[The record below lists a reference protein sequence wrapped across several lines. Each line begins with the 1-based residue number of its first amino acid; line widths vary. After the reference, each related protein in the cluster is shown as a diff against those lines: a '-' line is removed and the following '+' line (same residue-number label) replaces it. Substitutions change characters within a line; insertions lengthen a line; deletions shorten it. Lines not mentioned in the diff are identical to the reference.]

1 MKIAILGAGALG
13 CYYGARL
20 QESGQDVSFIVRS
33 EYGYLKEHG
42 LEVKSL
48 HGDISLPQVKVYRDS
63 AEVGPVDL
71 VVVAWKST
79 ANAGFAKALP
89 PLMGLDTVVV
99 TLQNGMGNAEEIAS
113 IIPADRIYVGLC
125 FICAMRAEP
134 GHVNHLEGGNI
145 QFAPFVPSPEGSE
158 KARELS
164 ELFAKAGIKTR
175 SFDAAEQIQWYKLVW
190 NIPFNGLCLALG
202 GISIA
207 ELYHNPENVAR
218 ARRIMEEVVQAAKAR
233 GYTLPDDLVEFHLSR
248 TESMGSFIPSSAVD
262 YNAGRPIE
270 YTAIWG
276 DPLAKAHQAGA
287 SLPEW
292 ELLDRDIRKRLNMN

>member
-89 PLMGLDTVVV
+89 PLMGPDTVVV

-158 KARELS
+158 KAWELS

-207 ELYHNPENVAR
+207 ELYQNPENVAR

-233 GYTLPDDLVEFHLSR
+233 GFTLPDDLVEFHLSR

>member
-42 LEVKSL
+42 LQVKSL
-48 HGDISLPQVKVYRDS
+48 HGNISLPRINVYRDTE
-63 AEVGPVDL
+63 EVGPVDL

-79 ANAGFAKALP
+79 ANAGFSRALP
-89 PLMGLDTVVV
+89 TLMGPDTTVV
-99 TLQNGMGNAEEIAS
+99 TLQNGMGNAEEIAR

-158 KARELS
+158 KARELL
-164 ELFAKAGIKTR
+164 ELFANAGIKTR
-175 SFDAAEQIQWYKLVW
+175 AFDAADKSSGTSLSGTSRSTGCAWRW
-190 NIPFNGLCLALG
+190 AASALRN
-202 GISIA
+202 SIKTRKTS
-207 ELYHNPENVAR
+207 PGR
-218 ARRIMEEVVQAAKAR
+218 A
-233 GYTLPDDLVEFHLSR
+233 
-248 TESMGSFIPSSAVD
+248 
-262 YNAGRPIE
+262 
-270 YTAIWG
+270 
-276 DPLAKAHQAGA
+276 A
-287 SLPEW
+287 SW
-292 ELLDRDIRKRLNMN
+292 RK

>member
-33 EYGYLKEHG
+33 EYDYLKKHG

-48 HGDISLPQVKVYRDS
+48 HGNISLPHIKVYRDA

-79 ANAGFAKALP
+79 ANSGFSKALP
-89 PLMGLDTVVV
+89 PLMGPDTVVV
-99 TLQNGMGNAEEIAS
+99 TLQNGMGNAEEIAN

-125 FICAMRAEP
+125 FICAMRTEP
-134 GHVNHLEGGNI
+134 GHINHLEGGNI
-145 QFAPFVPSPEGSE
+145 QFASFVPSLEGSE
-158 KARELS
+158 QAAELS
-164 ELFAKAGIKTR
+164 DLFAKAGIKTR
-175 SFDAAEQIQWYKLVW
+175 AFDAAEQIQWYKLVW

-202 GISIA
+202 GISIE
-207 ELYHNPENVAR
+207 ELYRNPENVAR

-262 YNAGRPIE
+262 YNEGRPVE

-276 DPLAKAHQAGA
+276 DPLSKARQAGA
-287 SLPEW
+287 SVPEW
-292 ELLDRDIRKRLNMN
+292 ELLDKDIRMRLKMD

>member
-48 HGDISLPQVKVYRDS
+48 HGDISLPQVNVYRDS

-89 PLMGLDTVVV
+89 PLMGPDTVVV
-99 TLQNGMGNAEEIAS
+99 TLQNGMGNAEEIAA

-164 ELFAKAGIKTR
+164 ELFAKAGIKTHA
-175 SFDAAEQIQWYKLVW
+175 FDAAEQIQWYKLVW

-207 ELYHNPENVAR
+207 ELYQNPENVAR
-218 ARRIMEEVVQAAKAR
+218 ARRIMGEVVQAAKAC

-292 ELLDRDIRKRLNMN
+292 ELLDRDIRKRLNMD

>member
-33 EYGYLKEHG
+33 EYDYLKKHG
-42 LEVKSL
+42 LHVKSL
-48 HGDISLPQVKVYRDS
+48 HGDISLPCLNVYRDA

-79 ANAGFAKALP
+79 ANAGFSKALP
-89 PLMGLDTVVV
+89 PLTGPDTVVV
-99 TLQNGMGNAEEIAS
+99 TLQNGMGNAEEIAR

-125 FICAMRAEP
+125 FICAMRTEP

-164 ELFAKAGIKTR
+164 GLFASAGIKTR
-175 SFDAAEQIQWYKLVW
+175 AFDAAEQIQWYKLVW

-207 ELYHNPENVAR
+207 ELYQNPENVAR
-218 ARRIMEEVVQAAKAR
+218 ARRIMDEVVQAAKAR

-262 YNAGRPIE
+262 YNEGRPVE

-276 DPLAKAHQAGA
+276 DPLSKARKAGA
-287 SLPEW
+287 SVPEW
-292 ELLDRDIRKRLNMN
+292 ELLDKDIRKRLNMG

>member
-33 EYGYLKEHG
+33 EYDYLKEHG
-42 LEVKSL
+42 LQVKSL
-48 HGDISLPQVKVYRDS
+48 HGDISLPRLKVYRDA

-79 ANAGFAKALP
+79 ANAGFSKALP
-89 PLMGLDTVVV
+89 PLMGADTVVV
-99 TLQNGMGNAEEIAS
+99 TLQNGMGNAEEIS
-113 IIPADRIYVGLC
+113 RTIPENRIYVGLC

-134 GHVNHLEGGNI
+134 GHINHLEGGNI
-145 QFAPFVPSPEGSE
+145 QFAPFIPSREGTR
-158 KARELS
+158 KAQELS
-164 ELFAKAGIKTR
+164 DLFSKAGIRTR
-175 SFDAAEQIQWYKLVW
+175 AFDAAEQIQWYKLVW

-207 ELYHNPENVAR
+207 ELYRNPENVAR
-218 ARRIMEEVVQAAKAR
+218 ARRIMEEVVQAARAR
-233 GYTLPDDLVEFHLSR
+233 GYTLPEDLVEFHLAR
-248 TESMGSFIPSSAVD
+248 TESMGAFIPSSAVD
-262 YNAGRPIE
+262 YNEGRPVE

-276 DPLAKAHQAGA
+276 APLSKARQAGA
-287 SLPEW
+287 SVPGW
-292 ELLDRDIRKRLNMN
+292 ELLDKAIRKRLNMD

>member
-42 LEVKSL
+42 LQVKSL
-48 HGDISLPQVKVYRDS
+48 HGDISLPRLKVYRDA
-63 AEVGPVDL
+63 AEVGLVDL
-71 VVVAWKST
+71 VIVAWKST
-79 ANAGFAKALP
+79 ANAGFSKALP
-89 PLMGLDTVVV
+89 PLMGPDTVVV
-99 TLQNGMGNAEEIAS
+99 TLQNGMGNAEEIAR

-164 ELFAKAGIKTR
+164 ELFANAGIKTR
-175 SFDAAEQIQWYKLVW
+175 AFDAAEQIQWYKLVW

-207 ELYHNPENVAR
+207 ELYQNPENVAR
-218 ARRIMEEVVQAAKAR
+218 ARRIMEEVVRAAKAR

-262 YNAGRPIE
+262 YNEGRPVE

-276 DPLAKAHQAGA
+276 DPLSKARQAGE
-287 SLPEW
+287 SVPEW
-292 ELLDRDIRKRLNMN
+292 ELLDKDIRKRLNMD

>member
-89 PLMGLDTVVV
+89 PLMGPDTVVV

-145 QFAPFVPSPEGSE
+145 QFAPFVPSSEGSE

-175 SFDAAEQIQWYKLVW
+175 AFDAAEQIQWYKLVW
-190 NIPFNGLCLALG
+190 NIPFNGLCLTLG

-207 ELYHNPENVAR
+207 ELYQNPENVAR

>member
-20 QESGQDVSFIVRS
+20 QKSGQDVSFIVRS

-48 HGDISLPQVKVYRDS
+48 HGDISLPHVKVYRDA
-63 AEVGPVDL
+63 AEVGPADIVI
-71 VVVAWKST
+71 VAWKST
-79 ANAGFAKALP
+79 ANAGFVKSLP
-89 PLMGLDTVVV
+89 PLMGPGTVVV
-99 TLQNGMGNAEEIAS
+99 TLQNGMGNAEEISA
-113 IIPADRIYVGLC
+113 IIPETRIYVGLC

-145 QFAPFVPSPEGSE
+145 QFAPFVPSPEGSA

-164 ELFAKAGIKTR
+164 ELFAGAGIKTR
-175 SFDAAEQIQWYKLVW
+175 AFDEAEQIQWYKLVW

-207 ELYHNPENVAR
+207 ELYKKPENVAR

-248 TESMGSFIPSSAVD
+248 TESMGAFIPSSAVD
-262 YNAGRPIE
+262 YNEGRPVE
-270 YTAIWG
+270 YTAIWEA
-276 DPLAKAHQAGA
+276 PLSKARQAGA
-287 SLPEW
+287 SVPEW
-292 ELLDRDIRKRLNMN
+292 EQLDKDIRKRLKMG

>member
-63 AEVGPVDL
+63 SEVGPVDL

-89 PLMGLDTVVV
+89 LLMGPDTVVV
-99 TLQNGMGNAEEIAS
+99 TLQNGMGNAEEIAA

-125 FICAMRAEP
+125 FICAMRSEP

-175 SFDAAEQIQWYKLVW
+175 AFDTAEQIQWYKLVW

-207 ELYHNPENVAR
+207 ELYQNPENVAR

-292 ELLDRDIRKRLNMN
+292 ELLDGDIRKRLNMD

>member
-33 EYGYLKEHG
+33 EYDYLKKHG

-48 HGDISLPQVKVYRDS
+48 HGDISLPHVKVCRDS

-89 PLMGLDTVVV
+89 PLMGPDTVVV
-99 TLQNGMGNAEEIAS
+99 TLQNGMGNAEEIARV
-113 IIPADRIYVGLC
+113 IPADRIYVGLC
-125 FICAMRAEP
+125 FICAMRTEP
-134 GHVNHLEGGNI
+134 GHVSHLEGGNI
-145 QFAPFVPSPEGSE
+145 QFAPFVPSPQGTEQ
-158 KARELS
+158 ARELS
-164 ELFAKAGIKTR
+164 GLFAQADIKTR
-175 SFDAAEQIQWYKLVW
+175 AFDAAEQIQWYKLVW

-207 ELYHNPENVAR
+207 ELYQNPENVAR
-218 ARRIMEEVVQAAKAR
+218 ARRIMEEVVQAARAR
-233 GYTLPDDLVEFHLSR
+233 GYTLPEDLVEFHLSR

-262 YNAGRPIE
+262 YNEGRPVE

-287 SLPEW
+287 PLPEW
-292 ELLDRDIRKRLNMN
+292 ERLDQDIRKRLNMD

>member
-42 LEVKSL
+42 LQVKSL
-48 HGDISLPQVKVYRDS
+48 HGNISLPRINVYRDTE
-63 AEVGPVDL
+63 EVGPVDL

-79 ANAGFAKALP
+79 ANAGFSRALP
-89 PLMGLDTVVV
+89 PLMGPDTTVV
-99 TLQNGMGNAEEIAS
+99 TLQNGMGNAEEIAR

-125 FICAMRAEP
+125 FICAMREKP

-145 QFAPFVPSPEGSE
+145 QFAPFIPTPEGTE

-164 ELFAKAGIKTR
+164 ELFANAGIKTR
-175 SFDAAEQIQWYKLVW
+175 AFDAAEQIQWYKLVW

-207 ELYHNPENVAR
+207 ELYQNPENVVR
-218 ARRIMEEVVQAAKAR
+218 ARRIMEEVVQAARAR
-233 GYTLPDDLVEFHLSR
+233 GYALPEDLVEFTFPVRKPWGLSSR
-248 TESMGSFIPSSAVD
+248 PAPWTTTKAAPSNTQLSGETLSPRPGKPEPPCRNGNFWTRPSAS
-262 YNAGRPIE
+262 A
-270 YTAIWG
+270 
-276 DPLAKAHQAGA
+276 
-287 SLPEW
+287 
-292 ELLDRDIRKRLNMN
+292 

>member
-33 EYGYLKEHG
+33 EYDYLKKHG
-42 LEVKSL
+42 LKVKSL
-48 HGDISLPQVKVYRDS
+48 HGNISLPHIKVYRDA

-79 ANAGFAKALP
+79 ANSGFSKALP
-89 PLMGLDTVVV
+89 PLMGPDTVVV
-99 TLQNGMGNAEEIAS
+99 TLQNGMGNAEEIAN

-158 KARELS
+158 QAAELS
-164 ELFAKAGIKTR
+164 ALFAKAGIKTR
-175 SFDAAEQIQWYKLVW
+175 AFDVAEQIQWYKLVW

-207 ELYHNPENVAR
+207 ELYRDPENVAR

-262 YNAGRPIE
+262 YNEGRPVE

-276 DPLAKAHQAGA
+276 DPLSKARQAGA
-287 SLPEW
+287 TVPEW
-292 ELLDRDIRKRLNMN
+292 ELLDKDIRKRLKMD